1 MRDCSQPTAQSSA
14 QSFHISALRNLTDA
28 SLGFAILAAA
38 AAFVPTGAHA
48 ADEELEREQLARIAH
63 EIAQLEVM
71 VAAAAQTKPT
81 GQRVRFRYEWLQR
94 DLLLVREGITQ
105 HTDAPRQPRPVPP
118 LRGDYRQ

>member
-1 MRDCSQPTAQSSA
+1 MHLPARS
-14 QSFHISALRNLTDA
+14 LRAPASRWLTNA
-28 SLGFAILAAA
+28 SLGFALLVGVILVAPNAQ
-38 AAFVPTGAHA
+38 A

-63 EIAQLEVM
+63 EIAQLEAM
-71 VAAAAQTKPT
+71 VAAAAQNTPT

-94 DLLLVREGITQ
+94 DLQLVREGITQ